1 MNLPETD
8 VEKIMGDNMAG
19 LLKEAEPPLNG

>member
-1 MNLPETD
+1 MNLPELD

-19 LLKEAEPPLNG
+19 LLNEAEPAQHG